1 MFNPKYPPGT
11 YRAVKHE
18 GDGVCPGLPDLVDFE
33 MVVRNG
39 PYGQNARLTFQDRRA
54 ALADQPPTTSSG
66 SFELAFHNRVSLG
79 TLERIGSLETGELL
93 NCFGFERL
101 TPPSAFVADLYAR
114 LSLVKPPFCTQLI
127 FCQTKGIGLVVGI
140 GRNLNKNSKL
150 ESFDYGFK
158 LELQSAKE
166 TAALP
171 KEGELNAGAPPG
183 DRLLDLP
190 LESQGAYH
198 TPPPIDDSRGG
209 IGWEYSGGPSASMF
223 DGLYE
228 TQNTTGFDQLTK
240 ISVNIS
246 RAQADHPRVELVV
259 EFPHYEV
266 ELCEESAV
274 YQEGCL
280 LLDFSKGAN
289 DSEMLIFGDTLG
301 LDYLSPTSFRIC
313 QREGGE
319 LVLMF
324 DASRYSEGMPSTTV
338 QLRLRKVNLS

>member
-171 KEGELNAGAPPG
+171 KEGGRKRVPPLRIRIAPRKRPREAEASSLPDTGDLQVHHLPVSNPAVDAASPPLEDVKKAVDSPPSELNAGAPPG

-209 IGWEYSGGPSASMF
+209 IG
-223 DGLYE
+223 
-228 TQNTTGFDQLTK
+228 
-240 ISVNIS
+240 
-246 RAQADHPRVELVV
+246 
-259 EFPHYEV
+259 
-266 ELCEESAV
+266 
-274 YQEGCL
+274 
-280 LLDFSKGAN
+280 
-289 DSEMLIFGDTLG
+289 
-301 LDYLSPTSFRIC
+301 
-313 QREGGE
+313 
-319 LVLMF
+319 
-324 DASRYSEGMPSTTV
+324 YSEGMPSTTV